1 MSSFKT
7 NNHNSNKINAEQI
20 KVCIRVRPILA
31 PYEDEEIWGVDSKE
45 QKISSLNS
53 NLPNAMDPVNFALN

>member
-1 MSSFKT
+1 M
-7 NNHNSNKINAEQI
+7 
-20 KVCIRVRPILA
+20 RPILA

-53 NLPNAMDPVNFALN
+53 NLPNAMDPVNFAMN